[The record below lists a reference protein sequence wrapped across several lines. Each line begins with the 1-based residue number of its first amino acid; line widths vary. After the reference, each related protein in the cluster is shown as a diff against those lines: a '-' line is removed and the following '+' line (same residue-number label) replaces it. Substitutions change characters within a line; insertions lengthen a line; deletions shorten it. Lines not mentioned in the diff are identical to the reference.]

1 MAESHGTGFWVD
13 RLRQGDD
20 AAAQKLWELF
30 FQRLVAL
37 AQKRLASTRI
47 AIADQEDVA
56 LSAFNSFCIQI
67 ENGRYPDINDRENL
81 WRLLATITRNKVHH
95 LIRDQAR
102 KKRGG
107 DWKKLSENASNAG
120 QKLLLNELV
129 CHEPTPQ
136 LAAEFAEQCAR
147 LLAKL
152 PSQELIELAVKKM
165 EGYTNE
171 EIATQYDKS
180 ERTIERKLHLIR
192 KIWLSSS
199 IDLTSP

>member
-1 MAESHGTGFWVD
+1 MADSQGTGYWVE
-13 RLRQGDD
+13 RLRQGDN
-20 AAAQKLWELF
+20 AAAQRLWEQF
-30 FQRLVAL
+30 FQRLVGL
-37 AQKRLASTRI
+37 AQKRLASSRI
-47 AIADQEDVA
+47 VMADQEDVA
-56 LSAFNSFCIQI
+56 LSAFNSFCTGV
-67 ENGRYPDINDRENL
+67 ENGRYPDLNDRENL

-107 DWKKLSENASNAG
+107 DWKKLSDDASDAG
-120 QKLLLNELV
+120 HALLLNELV
-129 CHEPTPQ
+129 CHEPTPE
-136 LAAEFAEQCAR
+136 LAAEFAEQYAR

-171 EIATQYDKS
+171 EIATRFGKS
-180 ERTIERKLHLIR
+180 ERTIERKLQLIR

-199 IDLTSP
+199 VDLTTP